1 MKMVNKYKLESYR
14 QQTQIELT
22 KAQQAI
28 DTMTARNRPLTNE
41 LGATGSYLDCYY
53 DLLGGV
59 GF

>member
-1 MKMVNKYKLESYR
+1 
-14 QQTQIELT
+14 LT

-53 DLLGGV
+53 SLLGGD